1 MFMMRLLQRF
11 DFRLLAIFLLVA
23 GIVHLI
29 ATFMAVND
37 ERGSAYTRLAGS
49 LPKNQMTITAPVA
62 PLQQPLPFLAPDARY
77 AFCPFD
83 TTDTAMRVR
92 ALLPDLGWTIG
103 IYAPDGHNL
112 YFAAAS
118 ADRETTV
125 DLSIVPDDD
134 RFLGLPQ
141 SSSTQAGGT
150 PQAVDAQQS
159 IAAAKGLIVVRAPD
173 KGDPYRAD
181 EQAILSKASCTP
193 GGA

>member
-1 MFMMRLLQRF
+1 MLVRLLQRF

-37 ERGSAYTRLAGS
+37 ARGSPYTRLARS
-49 LPKNQMTITAPVA
+49 LPKNQMTIAAPVT
-62 PLQQPLPFLAPDARY
+62 PQHQPLPFLAPDEHY
-77 AFCPFD
+77 AFCLFD
-83 TTDTAMRVR
+83 TTDTTIRVR

-125 DLSIVPDDD
+125 DLSIVPADD

-141 SSSTQAGGT
+141 SSSTKAGVT
-150 PQAVDAQQS
+150 PQAVDTQQS
-159 IAAAKGLIVVRAPD
+159 IAAEKGLVVVRAPD

-181 EQAILSKASCTP
+181 EQAILAKASCAP